1 MKLIQVNYAPK
12 VVVVVEEGA
21 LDTGRIPEGNT
32 VKFWC
37 NADANPND
45 MSYRWFMNDEVI
57 ANATLNQLVSNKIFE
72 FKFVYLSND
81 FNYVHILVLVIIEIV
96 LVS

>member
-1 MKLIQVNYAPK
+1 MKLIQVKYAPK

-32 VKFWC
+32 VTFWC

-57 ANATLNQLVSNKIFE
+57 VDATLNQLVSNKMFE
-72 FKFVYLSND
+72 LKFVCL
-81 FNYVHILVLVIIEIV
+81 FNCSLLYVNPKIEWP
-96 LVS
+96 